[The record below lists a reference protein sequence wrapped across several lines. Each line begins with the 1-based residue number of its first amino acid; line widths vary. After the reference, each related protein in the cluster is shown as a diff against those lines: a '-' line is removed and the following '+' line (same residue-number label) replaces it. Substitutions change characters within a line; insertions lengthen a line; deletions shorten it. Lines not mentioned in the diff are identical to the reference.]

1 MSTLKLPTS
10 GSTNS
15 SGSYA
20 SNENFV
26 TYKVYDAPAVEGGQ
40 PIWFANISFAKE
52 QKEVA
57 ELYLQGLV
65 DCGIH
70 HSFLSAEE
78 RIDRVVTSAD
88 QVKARFAK
96 LMQQA

>member
-1 MSTLKLPTS
+1 MSTLKLPTQ

-15 SGSYA
+15 

-26 TYKVYDAPAVEGGQ
+26 TYKVYDAPAVEKGQ